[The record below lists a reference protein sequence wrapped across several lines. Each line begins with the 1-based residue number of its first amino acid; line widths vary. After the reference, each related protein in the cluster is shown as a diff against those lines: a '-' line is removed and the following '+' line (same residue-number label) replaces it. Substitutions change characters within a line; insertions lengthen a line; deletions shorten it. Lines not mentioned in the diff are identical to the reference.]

1 MFKANLEYGLVTY
14 GDKLNKQQTNE
25 LMKLQ
30 KKSLRLIFNAKPN
43 VHTKKLYK
51 IANIL
56 PADETFKAETIKL
69 VFKNTNE
76 LTRNAQPKAI
86 SEILLNNENARSTRL
101 SNNQSKIKMGSK
113 TPGSLIYKICQIW
126 NETNPEDMACGNY
139 FSLNKAIKARAIEDI
154 EECNRTNCQICMIDK
169 DIDYN

>member
-14 GDKLNKQQTNE
+14 GDKLNKHQTNE
-25 LMKLQ
+25 IMKLQ

-56 PADETFKAETIKL
+56 PAYETFKAESIKL

-76 LTRNAQPKAI
+76 LTSEAQPKAI
-86 SEILLNNENARSTRL
+86 SELILNKNKARSTRL
-101 SNNQSKIKMGSK
+101 SNNQSKIQMGSK
-113 TPGSLIYKICQIW
+113 TPGSLMYKICQNW
-126 NETNPEDMACGNY
+126 NESTPEVIACGNY
-139 FSLNKAIKARAIEDI
+139 FSLNKTIKTQAIENI
-154 EECNRTNCQICMIDK
+154 EECNKPNCQICRIDK